1 MDGRTALVVAHRL
14 STVARMNQ
22 LVVLDHGRII
32 EQRTHAELLQ
42 VQGTYARLW
51 QHQSGGFLDDNAG
64 TSPSDDANSKING
77 SSVF

>member
-1 MDGRTALVVAHRL
+1 MRA
-14 STVARMNQ
+14 
-22 LVVLDHGRII
+22 
-32 EQRTHAELLQ
+32 THAELLE

-64 TSPSDDANSKING
+64 TSPSYDANSKING